1 MSFHFIVMGGIF
13 LSMSF
18 LWLDISD
25 MYSKK
30 ELKIAPDWCSSV
42 KSLSVNQ
49 YSQQDPWAF

>member
-1 MSFHFIVMGGIF
+1 MGGIF

-49 YSQQDPWAF
+49 YSQQNPWAF